1 MWHIPAIVGRIEARS
16 AAQGAEATKG
26 TGKTVTN
33 IIRLSGDEYRRF
45 LTWQEIRARREGA
58 ERGERDTDEVV
69 VVLPEAKRDDLNAG
83 KKG

>member
-1 MWHIPAIVGRIEARS
+1 
-16 AAQGAEATKG
+16 
-26 TGKTVTN
+26 VTN
-33 IIRLSGDEYRRF
+33 VIRLFGNEYRRF